1 MTTNHIFVFNS
12 ICPLLILYH
21 PIIFLVPSPYVAH
34 MCSYISML
42 HFVPILP
49 TYIYFPSFLFS
60 CASYT
65 CASPAAARQFWFNFF
80 FPILFVWL
88 LCPQLPNI
96 PQATITRVL
105 LWKLWG
111 VSSPLKYSPVTVTD
125 ITTVVQKWKAQN
137 WTCWLIRV
145 ILLINTMSKL
155 HQMLC

>member
-12 ICPLLILYH
+12 ICPPQILYH

-65 CASPAAARQFWFNFF
+65 CASPAAARQFDLIFSSQFYLFDFYALSCLTSLKLQLRDFF
-80 FPILFVWL
+80 
-88 LCPQLPNI
+88 CESY
-96 PQATITRVL
+96 
-105 LWKLWG
+105 KEY
-111 VSSPLKYSPVTVTD
+111 SPLK
-125 ITTVVQKWKAQN
+125 IF
-137 WTCWLIRV
+137 I
-145 ILLINTMSKL
+145 INSHGHYNSCLKMKGPEL
-155 HQMLC
+155 NMFLM